1 MVLVDNGV
9 MEPEWWEKAS
19 NSINETRVSKW
30 GDEDEDEKRKEKEQG
45 KKRKGKKNPKGEEE
59 LSMKRR

>member
-1 MVLVDNGV
+1 MVLVDKGV

-30 GDEDEDEKRKEKEQG
+30 GDEDEERKEKE
-45 KKRKGKKNPKGEEE
+45 KGKREKERKVQKVRKNCQ
-59 LSMKRR
+59 